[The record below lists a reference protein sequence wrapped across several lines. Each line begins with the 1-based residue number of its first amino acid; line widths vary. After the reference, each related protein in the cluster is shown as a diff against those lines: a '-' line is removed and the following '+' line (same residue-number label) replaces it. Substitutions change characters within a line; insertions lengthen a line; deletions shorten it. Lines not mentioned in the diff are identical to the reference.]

1 MLRKRRCQQLRE
13 GFGSNI
19 IGRKRIAD
27 AAAQTRPQPAM
38 MGDKDGLDIIS
49 VN

>member
-1 MLRKRRCQQLRE
+1 MCE

-19 IGRKRIAD
+19 IGSKCIAD
-27 AAAQTRPQPAM
+27 ATAQTRPQPAM
-38 MGDKDGLDIIS
+38 MGNEDGLDIIS